1 MINEQRAEKL
11 ITELGFD
18 FGKISKD
25 YIISLLEEEISN
37 YQEGSS
43 EYIRLL
49 CGYLY
54 CLGDASDA
62 PLLKK
67 AKYGINMDVGCM
79 VDEEWIASLENSGAA
94 IGNIRSRDQI
104 IDSFVYYYQNF
115 DSEDYDDF

>member
-1 MINEQRAEKL
+1 MTNEQRAENL
-11 ITELGFD
+11 IAELGFD
-18 FGKISKD
+18 FGRISKD

-49 CGYLY
+49 CGYLF
-54 CLGDASDA
+54 CLGDVSDV

-79 VDEEWIASLENSGAA
+79 IDEEWIASLENGGAA
-94 IGNIRSRDQI
+94 IGNFRSRDQI

>member
-1 MINEQRAEKL
+1 MTNEQRAENL
-11 ITELGFD
+11 IAELGFD
-18 FGKISKD
+18 FGRISKD
-25 YIISLLEEEISN
+25 YIISLLEKEISN

-49 CGYLY
+49 CGYLF
-54 CLGDASDA
+54 CLGDASDV

-79 VDEEWIASLENSGAA
+79 IDEEWIASLENGGKA
-94 IGNIRSRDQI
+94 IGNFRSRDQI

>member
-1 MINEQRAEKL
+1 MTNEQRAENL
-11 ITELGFD
+11 IAELGFD

-49 CGYLY
+49 CGYLF
-54 CLGDASDA
+54 CLGDASDV

-79 VDEEWIASLENSGAA
+79 IDEEWIASLENDGAA
-94 IGNIRSRDQI
+94 IGNFRSRDQI